1 MGDLLGSARVA
12 PLIFIFSKEKVYS
25 DNKIS
30 FGELTFAARKIEKN
44 TRNEKKDQPKRAYE
58 RQDMGLLKRVE
69 GKTTH
74 YRELLRKM

>member
-30 FGELTFAARKIEKN
+30 FGELKFTARKIEKN
-44 TRNEKKDQPKRAYE
+44 TRNEKKYQPKRAHE
-58 RQDMGLLKRVE
+58 RQDMGLLKGGE
-69 GKTTH
+69 GKTAL
-74 YRELLRKM
+74 YRELV